1 MEQRESRDHNLCG
14 RVYGPLSVKQYFS
27 VRREK
32 NPTERILLT
41 SLTLSAKKEYGDSA
55 AFFSSFLP
63 CSRCSAAVR
72 KVALPPELA
81 NAFELPFT
89 GELLLLPL
97 DFLFFFGSSSSSWS
111 KSSSSSSSVATPDR
125 REALERREDED
136 FMDLVSTSE
145 SEGTIKSSSSSEALE
160 RDRPVHIQTVELKK
174 PNQFSDNMRI

>member
-1 MEQRESRDHNLCG
+1 VVGFTAL
-14 RVYGPLSVKQYFS
+14 LLLKQYIS
-27 VRREK
+27 VRRENK
-32 NPTERILLT
+32 IQQKQLILT
-41 SLTLSAKKEYGDSA
+41 SLTLSYKKEYGDSA

-81 NAFELPFT
+81 NAFELPFA

-97 DFLFFFGSSSSSWS
+97 GFLFFFGSSSSSWP
-111 KSSSSSSSVATPDR
+111 KSSSSSEATPDR

-160 RDRPVHIQTVELKK
+160 RGRPVYT
-174 PNQFSDNMRI
+174 NG

>member
-1 MEQRESRDHNLCG
+1 MIHMG
-14 RVYGPLSVKQYFS
+14 
-27 VRREK
+27 EK
-32 NPTERILLT
+32 RKSNSNILLT

-72 KVALPPELA
+72 KAAVPPELA
-81 NAFELPFT
+81 NAFEFPFD

-97 DFLFFFGSSSSSWS
+97 DFLFFFGSSSSSS
-111 KSSSSSSSVATPDR
+111 LKSSSSSKEATPDR

-136 FMDLVSTSE
+136 FVDLISTSE

-160 RDRPVHIQTVELKK
+160 HARPV
-174 PNQFSDNMRI
+174 